1 MFYQSRAD
9 FHARSTYSV
18 EKWPAKPLWVGVRV
32 SAPRSV
38 AFRAFLARD
47 APRARKQ
54 CMLPSVLLELHP
66 DHPEPRKI
74 ARAVAAL
81 EAGEIIAYPTDTVY
95 GLGCDL
101 SNKAAVEKLYQLK
114 RMPKTQPLALV
125 CVDLSDISRYVLV
138 DNWAYRMLKR
148 LLPGPYTFILPATR
162 EVPKIIA
169 PKRSQVGIRV
179 PDHAVPRAIAQ
190 ALGRPLIST
199 TAAQFGSDPIQWP
212 EEIAEAFPQLSL
224 VLDGGPGGVV
234 PTTVLDLTVQPPLVV
249 REGAGPVD
257 FLLDE

>member
-1 MFYQSRAD
+1 
-9 FHARSTYSV
+9 
-18 EKWPAKPLWVGVRV
+18 
-32 SAPRSV
+32 
-38 AFRAFLARD
+38 
-47 APRARKQ
+47 
-54 CMLPSVLLELHP
+54 MLPSVLLEINP
-66 DHPEPRKI
+66 THPEPRKI

-81 EAGEIIAYPTDTVY
+81 SAGEIIAYPTDTVY

-101 SNKAAVEKLYQLK
+101 TSKAAVERLYQWK
-114 RMPKTQPLALV
+114 RMPKTQALALI
-125 CVDLSDISRYVLV
+125 CVDLSDIARYVTV
-138 DNWAYRMLKR
+138 DNTAYRLLKR

-169 PKRSQVGIRV
+169 PKRTQVGIRV
-179 PDHAVPRAIAQ
+179 PDHAVPRAIAA

-199 TAAQFGSDPIQWP
+199 TAAEHGSEPLQWA
-212 EEIAEAFPQLSL
+212 EQIAEAFPQVALI
-224 VLDGGPGGVV
+224 LDGGPGGVE